1 MTYYYY
7 YTWPSTSVSQVNF
20 EMKWSN
26 LRWWKWK
33 LVLDFLQK
41 MGDKT
46 DWCWTFYNRSECAKT
61 PKESMWQRWYLW
73 PIMTWLHNET
83 TPLIWDHY
91 LSYSNKVGLQN
102 LGRVRVMLLRF
113 GSSSVF
119 IYLIHNQLL
128 FQLDTFLVSVF
139 GYPTA
144 PLLFILW
151 LYRKTH
157 LIPFVISMYVT

>member
-1 MTYYYY
+1 
-7 YTWPSTSVSQVNF
+7 
-20 EMKWSN
+20 MKWN
-26 LRWWKWK
+26 EVIYYWWWKWK
-33 LVLDFLQK
+33 LVLYLLQK

-83 TPLIWDHY
+83 TPLIWVHY

-102 LGRVRVMLLRF
+102 LSRVRVMLLRF

-119 IYLIHNQLL
+119 IHLIHNQLTVTISVRYMPCVG
-128 FQLDTFLVSVF
+128 FRVSNSSITIYLMALQKNTS
-139 GYPTA
+139 YP
-144 PLLFILW
+144 ICN
-151 LYRKTH
+151 K
-157 LIPFVISMYVT
+157 YVCN